1 MNFFFFTSDI
11 IIVVGDGAVG
21 KTCLLISYTTNTF
34 PVKYVPTV
42 FDNYAVTV
50 LISNVPYTLCLFD
63 TAGQEDYDRLR
74 PLSYP
79 QTNVFLV
86 CFSVVS
92 PGSYENI
99 REKASQNP
107 DSILTVSDI
116 ELWEKQYNI
125 IPENSMVLLDTGW
138 EKKWHNPI
146 DFLNIDTEGKL
157 HFPGFGSEATQFLIE
172 QRNIKGVGIDT
183 HGVDPGF
190 DHSFNTNKMIL
201 KNNGFV
207 LENLTN
213 LDQLPA
219 TGITLII
226 GILKLTG
233 GSGSPVSVLALI

>member
-1 MNFFFFTSDI
+1 MKTINYRRIIDLTHKIDPDIPLWPGDPVVELETIADFSTSGYYLRRFSMGEHSGTHLNSPKSFYQDGMGI
-11 IIVVGDGAVG
+11 DDYSPESCILSAVV
-21 KTCLLISYTTNTF
+21 I
-34 PVKYVPTV
+34 
-42 FDNYAVTV
+42 
-50 LISNVPYTLCLFD
+50 
-63 TAGQEDYDRLR
+63 
-74 PLSYP
+74 
-79 QTNVFLV
+79 
-86 CFSVVS
+86 
-92 PGSYENI
+92 NI

-107 DSILTVSDI
+107 DAILTVNDI
-116 ELWEKQYNI
+116 KDWEEQHDI
-125 IPENSMVLLDTGW
+125 IPANSMILLYTGW
-138 EKKWHNPI
+138 QEKWHNPI

>member
-1 MNFFFFTSDI
+1 M
-11 IIVVGDGAVG
+11 
-21 KTCLLISYTTNTF
+21 
-34 PVKYVPTV
+34 
-42 FDNYAVTV
+42 
-50 LISNVPYTLCLFD
+50 
-63 TAGQEDYDRLR
+63 
-74 PLSYP
+74 
-79 QTNVFLV
+79 
-86 CFSVVS
+86 
-92 PGSYENI
+92 
-99 REKASQNP
+99 
-107 DSILTVSDI
+107 
-116 ELWEKQYNI
+116 
-125 IPENSMVLLDTGW
+125 
-138 EKKWHNPI
+138 
-146 DFLNIDTEGKL
+146 

>member
-1 MNFFFFTSDI
+1 MKTINYRRIIDLTHKIDPDIPLWPGDPVVELETIADFSTSGYYLRRFSMGEHSGTHLNSPKSFYQDGMGI
-11 IIVVGDGAVG
+11 DDYSPESCILSAVV
-21 KTCLLISYTTNTF
+21 I
-34 PVKYVPTV
+34 
-42 FDNYAVTV
+42 
-50 LISNVPYTLCLFD
+50 
-63 TAGQEDYDRLR
+63 
-74 PLSYP
+74 
-79 QTNVFLV
+79 
-86 CFSVVS
+86 
-92 PGSYENI
+92 NI

-107 DSILTVSDI
+107 DAILTVNDI
-116 ELWEKQYNI
+116 KDWEEQHDI
-125 IPENSMVLLDTGW
+125 IPANSMILLYTGW
-138 EKKWHNPI
+138 QEKWHNPI

-172 QRNIKGVGIDT
+172 QRHIMGVGIDT

-233 GSGSPVSVLALI
+233 GSGSPVSVLSLI

>member
-1 MNFFFFTSDI
+1 MKTINYRRIIDLTHKIHPDIPLWPGDPVVELETIADFSTSGYYLRRFSMGEHSGTHLNSPKSFYQDGMGI
-11 IIVVGDGAVG
+11 DDYSPESCILPAVV
-21 KTCLLISYTTNTF
+21 I
-34 PVKYVPTV
+34 
-42 FDNYAVTV
+42 
-50 LISNVPYTLCLFD
+50 
-63 TAGQEDYDRLR
+63 
-74 PLSYP
+74 
-79 QTNVFLV
+79 
-86 CFSVVS
+86 
-92 PGSYENI
+92 NI

-125 IPENSMVLLDTGW
+125 IPENSMVLLYTGW
-138 EKKWHNPI
+138 QKKWHNPI

-190 DHSFNTNKMIL
+190 DNSFNTNKLIL

>member
-1 MNFFFFTSDI
+1 MKTINYRRIIDLTHKIDPDIPLWPGDPAVELETIADFSTSGYYLRRFSMGEHSGTHLNSPKSFYQDGI
-11 IIVVGDGAVG
+11 GIDDYSPESCILPAVV
-21 KTCLLISYTTNTF
+21 I
-34 PVKYVPTV
+34 
-42 FDNYAVTV
+42 
-50 LISNVPYTLCLFD
+50 
-63 TAGQEDYDRLR
+63 
-74 PLSYP
+74 
-79 QTNVFLV
+79 
-86 CFSVVS
+86 
-92 PGSYENI
+92 NI

-125 IPENSMVLLDTGW
+125 IPENSMILLYTGW
-138 EKKWHNPI
+138 QKKWHNPI

>member
-1 MNFFFFTSDI
+1 VELETIADFSTSGYYLRRFSMGEHSGTHLNSPKSFYQDGMGI
-11 IIVVGDGAVG
+11 DDYSPESCILSAVV
-21 KTCLLISYTTNTF
+21 I
-34 PVKYVPTV
+34 
-42 FDNYAVTV
+42 
-50 LISNVPYTLCLFD
+50 
-63 TAGQEDYDRLR
+63 
-74 PLSYP
+74 
-79 QTNVFLV
+79 
-86 CFSVVS
+86 
-92 PGSYENI
+92 NI

-107 DSILTVSDI
+107 DAILTVNDI
-116 ELWEKQYNI
+116 KDWEEQHDI
-125 IPENSMVLLDTGW
+125 IPANSMILLYTGW
-138 EKKWHNPI
+138 QEKWHNPI

-172 QRNIKGVGIDT
+172 QRHIMGVGIDT

-190 DHSFNTNKMIL
+190 DHSFNTNKIIL

-219 TGITLII
+219 TKITLII

>member
-1 MNFFFFTSDI
+1 MKTINYRRIIDLTHKIDPDIPLWPGDPVVELETIADFSTSGYYLRRFSMGEHSGTHLNSPKSFYQDGMGI
-11 IIVVGDGAVG
+11 DDYSPESCILSAVV
-21 KTCLLISYTTNTF
+21 I
-34 PVKYVPTV
+34 
-42 FDNYAVTV
+42 
-50 LISNVPYTLCLFD
+50 
-63 TAGQEDYDRLR
+63 
-74 PLSYP
+74 
-79 QTNVFLV
+79 
-86 CFSVVS
+86 
-92 PGSYENI
+92 NI

-107 DSILTVSDI
+107 DAILTVNDI
-116 ELWEKQYNI
+116 KDWEEQHDI
-125 IPENSMVLLDTGW
+125 IPANSMILLYTGW
-138 EKKWHNPI
+138 QEKWHNPI

-172 QRNIKGVGIDT
+172 QRHIMGVGIDT

-190 DHSFNTNKMIL
+190 DHSFNTNKIIL

-219 TGITLII
+219 TKITLII

>member
-1 MNFFFFTSDI
+1 MKTINYRRIIDLTHKIDPDIPLWPGDPVVELETIADFSTSGYYLRRFSMGEHSGTHLNSPKSFYQDGMGI
-11 IIVVGDGAVG
+11 DDYSPESCILSAVV
-21 KTCLLISYTTNTF
+21 I
-34 PVKYVPTV
+34 
-42 FDNYAVTV
+42 
-50 LISNVPYTLCLFD
+50 
-63 TAGQEDYDRLR
+63 
-74 PLSYP
+74 
-79 QTNVFLV
+79 
-86 CFSVVS
+86 
-92 PGSYENI
+92 NI

-107 DSILTVSDI
+107 DAILTVNDI
-116 ELWEKQYNI
+116 KDWEEQHDI
-125 IPENSMVLLDTGW
+125 IPANSMILLYTGW
-138 EKKWHNPI
+138 QEKWHNPI

-172 QRNIKGVGIDT
+172 QRNIMGVGIDT

-190 DHSFNTNKMIL
+190 DHSFNTNKIIL

-219 TGITLII
+219 TKITLII

>member
-1 MNFFFFTSDI
+1 MKTINYRRIIDLTHKIHPNIPLWPGDPAVELETIADFSTSGYYLRRFSMGEHSGTHLNSPKSFYQDGMGI
-11 IIVVGDGAVG
+11 DDYAPESCILAAVV
-21 KTCLLISYTTNTF
+21 I
-34 PVKYVPTV
+34 
-42 FDNYAVTV
+42 
-50 LISNVPYTLCLFD
+50 
-63 TAGQEDYDRLR
+63 
-74 PLSYP
+74 
-79 QTNVFLV
+79 
-86 CFSVVS
+86 
-92 PGSYENI
+92 NI

-125 IPENSMVLLDTGW
+125 IPENSMVLLYTGW
-138 EKKWHNPI
+138 QEKWYDPRA
-146 DFLNIDTEGKL
+146 FLNIDTEGKL
-157 HFPGFGSEATQFLIE
+157 HFPGFGSEATKFLIE

-190 DHSFNTNKMIL
+190 DHSFNTNKLIL
-201 KNNGFV
+201 KNHGFV

>member
-1 MNFFFFTSDI
+1 MKTINYRRIIDLTHKIDPDIPLWPGDPVVELETIADFSTSGYYLRRFSMGEHSGTHLNSPKSFYQDGMGI
-11 IIVVGDGAVG
+11 DDYSPESCILSAVV
-21 KTCLLISYTTNTF
+21 I
-34 PVKYVPTV
+34 
-42 FDNYAVTV
+42 
-50 LISNVPYTLCLFD
+50 
-63 TAGQEDYDRLR
+63 
-74 PLSYP
+74 
-79 QTNVFLV
+79 
-86 CFSVVS
+86 
-92 PGSYENI
+92 NI

-107 DSILTVSDI
+107 DAILTVNDI
-116 ELWEKQYNI
+116 KDWEEQHDI
-125 IPENSMVLLDTGW
+125 IPANSMILLYTGW
-138 EKKWHNPI
+138 QEKWHNPI

-172 QRNIKGVGIDT
+172 QRHIMGVGIDT